1 MQAALQND
9 LFGDPTPVR
18 CFETDAMGFLIAFAR
33 KHRGEAF
40 SSEDV
45 TLAAQVA
52 GIAPQDLRA
61 WGHIFQQAAKDGYI
75 RRSDISF
82 RRSLGNGSLAPGW
95 VGV

>member
-1 MQAALQND
+1 MSAVLQSD
-9 LFGDPTPVR
+9 LFGEPTPVR

-33 KHRGEAF
+33 HHRGEAF

-45 TLAAQVA
+45 TLAAQAA
-52 GIAPQDLRA
+52 GIAPQDLRS

-75 RRSDISF
+75 RRSDRLF
-82 RRSLGNGSLAPGW
+82 PRSLGNGSLAPGW